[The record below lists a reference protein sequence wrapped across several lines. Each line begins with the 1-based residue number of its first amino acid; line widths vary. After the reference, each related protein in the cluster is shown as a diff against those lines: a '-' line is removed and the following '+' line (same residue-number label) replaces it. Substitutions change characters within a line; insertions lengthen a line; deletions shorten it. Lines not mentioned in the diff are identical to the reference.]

1 VVDAVTGALA
11 KAADRVEVAATRV
24 VRLPTVAH
32 LGTEVTAWLGE
43 PPPTALE
50 LAALLHPTPA
60 VAGTPQAVALRCASL
75 QGRRAR
81 LFAGAGIVAGSDP
94 DAEWDETASKLRA
107 MLEVLRP

>member
-1 VVDAVTGALA
+1 MAGRTAAHRAGAGRP
-11 KAADRVEVAATRV
+11 AA
-24 VRLPTVAH
+24 P
-32 LGTEVTAWLGE
+32 
-43 PPPTALE
+43 
-50 LAALLHPTPA
+50 HPGRR
-60 VAGTPQAVALRCASL
+60 GTPQAVALRCASL